1 MEIIVKLNDID
12 IDVENIISNGV
23 TEEVCKSIFDAL
35 KEEYQ
40 DRSADKEAYL
50 YEDYDEKRFL
60 FGVVDPVAL
69 IARSNAWNQEIK
81 EEFLRCLKG
90 VYKKGAYDILPKAE
104 DLPMD
109 TNETYALRK
118 AAQELDN
125 SWFDYADHA
134 VYMANSQGFPY
145 FRVILSDDELKA
157 IRERPQDYAIVEV
170 YPK

>member
-1 MEIIVKLNDID
+1 MEIIVNLSDIG
-12 IDVENIISNGV
+12 IDVEDIISNGA
-23 TEEVCKSIFDAL
+23 TEEVRKSIFDAL
-35 KEEYQ
+35 KEEYL
-40 DRSADKEAYL
+40 DRAADKEAYL
-50 YEDYDEKRFL
+50 YEDYAEERFL
-60 FGVVDPVAL
+60 FGTVDSAAL

-81 EEFLRCLKG
+81 EEFLRRLK
-90 VYKKGAYDILPKAE
+90 VIYKADAYGILPKAE
-104 DLPMD
+104 NLPMD
-109 TNETYALRK
+109 TSETYALRK

-125 SWFDYADHA
+125 LWFDYADHA